1 MATRKAFLFVALAI
15 LACASPVFAATYTVD
30 LSPYVNTGFTNSWFI
45 NGAEFAP
52 IIGSTA
58 GDQGV
63 IFNVANVPDGNGG
76 YNNFW
81 YGLYGGP
88 GSPTGP
94 PGSFTIPITQ
104 PGIQSVY
111 ILSDTRFGVA
121 GNTEFSVTFT
131 FNSASG
137 PSLTEYFVG
146 GVNTQDYNYNPT
158 TDGAS
163 GPNGINPDT
172 WFVDASGTEWLHW
185 TAWTFSPNQG
195 NLYSITF
202 NQIDGTDG
210 AIIAGVDISEDQGS
224 PAPEPSFYGFLA
236 VGLAGF
242 ALARPARRRSR
253 RSE

>member
-1 MATRKAFLFVALAI
+1 MATRKAVLSVALAL
-15 LACASPVFAATYTVD
+15 LACASPAFADIYTVD

-52 IIGSTA
+52 IIGSNP

-88 GSPTGP
+88 GSLTGP
-94 PGSFTIPITQ
+94 PGSVTIPIAQ

-111 ILSDTRFGVA
+111 VLSDTRFGFA

-131 FNSASG
+131 FNNAGG
-137 PSLTEYFVG
+137 PSVTGYYVG
-146 GVNTQDYNYNPT
+146 GVNTQDYNYNPV
-158 TDGAS
+158 TDGGS

-185 TAWTFSPNQG
+185 YEWMLPLNQG
-195 NLYSITF
+195 SLYSITF

-210 AIIAGVDISEDQGS
+210 AIIAGVDLADFQGAPS
-224 PAPEPSFYGFLA
+224 PEPSFYGVLA
-236 VGLAGF
+236 AGLAGL
-242 ALARPARRRSR
+242 ALARLARRRSR
-253 RSE
+253 ARE